1 MNPRSDSVG
10 RAVQARPHDL
20 SNGSGHPAGFDTASS
35 QTTSDARPSAAR
47 VRAGLVRAAAITL
60 LAANGA
66 GCAFSNFDFAE
77 ISSLRGD
84 ARGARL
90 AESLASEQ
98 EEKSDEEAL
107 YDVAMVPL
115 ARTRISVYSES
126 DDNRVPEGH
135 VEFDATAY
143 LPFFG
148 FVDATMTRYDERDEC
163 YERHEYDSYLWG
175 LFSVHREEIDTQV
188 GVRKQT
194 KRTFL
199 WLFDWSSSPKY
210 VEPPRLVDPPD
221 ATASAARPPRA
232 RRAALDAPR

>member
-10 RAVQARPHDL
+10 RAVQARPHDPSL
-20 SNGSGHPAGFDTASS
+20 EDVLPGSFDTASPAA
-35 QTTSDARPSAAR
+35 TSCARPRKAR
-47 VRAGLVRAAAITL
+47 ARAGLLRAAAITL

-77 ISSLRGD
+77 ISSFRGD
-84 ARGARL
+84 ARGAKL
-90 AESLASEQ
+90 AEGLSA
-98 EEKSDEEAL
+98 EEAEKQDEDTL
-107 YDVAMVPL
+107 YDVAMFPL
-115 ARTRISVYSES
+115 ARTRLHVYSES
-126 DDNRVPEGH
+126 GDDGVDEGH
-135 VEFDATAY
+135 TEMDMKAY
-143 LPFFG
+143 LPLFG

-232 RRAALDAPR
+232 RKAALDARR